1 MSAYVSELLRCL
13 ASSNCESF
21 NMVDKHRELS
31 VWWWVDLFD
40 CNWVRVGET
49 FTCGCAVQ
57 KQRVEAGCRDMI

>member
-1 MSAYVSELLRCL
+1 
-13 ASSNCESF
+13 
-21 NMVDKHRELS
+21 MVDKHRELS